1 MQNMLLAILL
11 LNLILHLASCGTDS
25 KSTTEHGLEG
35 LEKLVEELVEVR
47 LSDVKKRMQDD
58 KEELEMRLK
67 YKEEKLTKEKKE
79 QEAIIKAMEK
89 RLEAKQNEMETRLEA
104 KNKEMEARLESLAD
118 RMKEDKDESEKKRR
132 ELEASVSELR
142 IKVEEVEVTKPSV
155 RDLPIVIISAWRENE
170 VRSPQ
175 TVTFESF
182 LANYNNAARPG
193 GGDGVLDLDSGI
205 FTCITPGYYTVS
217 FSVYAHVGPTYGVLT
232 ELYLYKNDMILRE
245 SRFEMWGGS
254 QSSWSYGDIGG
265 MGSRI
270 LILHLEAGDT
280 LELKMTSGGD
290 IAKVTLNIELTG
302 LGFDYLV

>member
-1 MQNMLLAILL
+1 MLLAILL
-11 LNLILHLASCGTDS
+11 LNLILHLAGYGTDS

-89 RLEAKQNEMETRLEA
+89 RLEAKHNEMETKLEA

-155 RDLPIVIISAWRENE
+155 RDLPIVIISAWREDE

-193 GGDGVLDLDSGI
+193 D
-205 FTCITPGYYTVS
+205 
-217 FSVYAHVGPTYGVLT
+217 
-232 ELYLYKNDMILRE
+232 
-245 SRFEMWGGS
+245 
-254 QSSWSYGDIGG
+254 
-265 MGSRI
+265 
-270 LILHLEAGDT
+270 
-280 LELKMTSGGD
+280 
-290 IAKVTLNIELTG
+290 
-302 LGFDYLV
+302 